1 MSSAFIRY
9 FTLCAA
15 TVLALVSIGI
25 SVEFIVPRRGAG
37 LIAIIG
43 LVVIA
48 AGVAMYRRRLARR
61 ETR

>member
-1 MSSAFIRY
+1 MSSPFVRY

-25 SVEFIVPRRGAG
+25 FVELIVPRSGAG

-48 AGVAMYRRRLARR
+48 AGVAINRWRMAKRA
-61 ETR
+61 TR